1 MVSPNAFVISSSPLN
16 SDFDELTARLI
27 EEAERYSGTP
37 ESGSAYSA
45 RRAAPLRSTGM
56 KCYFCGQLGHV
67 KAVCE
72 VRKYRME
79 KYGDGKDE
87 NKSGDSGVALSATRT
102 VAF

>member
-1 MVSPNAFVISSSPLN
+1 
-16 SDFDELTARLI
+16 
-27 EEAERYSGTP
+27 
-37 ESGSAYSA
+37 
-45 RRAAPLRSTGM
+45 M

-79 KYGDGKDE
+79 KYGDEKDE